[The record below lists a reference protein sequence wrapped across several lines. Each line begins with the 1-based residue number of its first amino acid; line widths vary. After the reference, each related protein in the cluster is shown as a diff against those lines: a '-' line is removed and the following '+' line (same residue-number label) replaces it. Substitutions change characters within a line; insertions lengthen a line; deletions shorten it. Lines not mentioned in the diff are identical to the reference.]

1 MDKKQLYKNNCSS
14 SSFLDF
20 NGLKSLKFDIN
31 EDSNE
36 NTDTVTNSSPS
47 KNYSRSTKNKKVSN
61 LSLAKFMEN
70 QNKKRLTTNFAHK
83 DVVIFLKEKDKAMEK
98 IIIEDEM
105 IKSKETNEKN
115 DEEENN
121 IINNKVEEG
130 TVEKEEEM
138 KLRGKKKNKNKN
150 KKKIKE
156 KKEEKII
163 DFVVDDDRDGGWETI
178 TNKKEDNKKK
188 QEKRQEDLEKTK
200 KIYND
205 YLSHF

>member
-121 IINNKVEEG
+121 NVNDEEENNNVDDVEENNKKNIEFRG
-130 TVEKEEEM
+130 TF
-138 KLRGKKKNKNKN
+138 G
-150 KKKIKE
+150 
-156 KKEEKII
+156 
-163 DFVVDDDRDGGWETI
+163 
-178 TNKKEDNKKK
+178 KEDC
-188 QEKRQEDLEKTK
+188 EKNQKHHHHHHNHHHHHHHHNPLRK
-200 KIYND
+200 N
-205 YLSHF
+205 